1 MKKLYLLAALLL
13 ITATA
18 CKRLDG
24 DTLCEGTVVDR
35 HTNARVAN
43 ATVGVYER
51 GSSGGGLGGGYSLKE
66 EHQADA
72 NGNFA
77 FQISSDAEDM
87 ILQASSPQGH
97 YTRFQ
102 DAPNLRGG
110 KNNKKLVLKTQAPA
124 WLRIRIRSLAP
135 HDTAN
140 LNFWGFS
147 PTGAATGLVYGRDTS
162 LITPVPGNVTSQV
175 YWEINRSRQP
185 LTTGHQEVYC
195 PGLDT
200 TDLEVTY

>member
-1 MKKLYLLAALLL
+1 MRRLLLAVVLLAGL
-13 ITATA
+13 TT

-35 HTNARVAN
+35 HTDARVAN

-77 FQISSDAEDM
+77 FQIGSDAEDM
-87 ILQASSPQGH
+87 ILRASSPQGH
-97 YTRFQ
+97 YTSFNE
-102 DAPNLRGG
+102 AINLRGG

-124 WLRIRIRSLAP
+124 WVRVRFRDQVPLDS
-135 HDTAN
+135 
-140 LNFWGFS
+140 GFVIVGGYLQGPGFYS
-147 PTGAATGLVYGRDTS
+147 WYHRDTTIVYPA
-162 LITPVPGNVTSQV
+162 LGNQNTLV
-175 YWEINRSRQP
+175 YWEINVIRSGLRDGRQN
-185 LTTGHQEVYC
+185 VYT

-200 TDLEVTY
+200 TAVEVVY